1 MNSKPS
7 PDSNSNK
14 RFLMRYAALGT
25 QLLAAIAIGVFVGLK
40 ADKWLHTSPLLA
52 CVLPLLI
59 LSLIF
64 YKLFRETSKKKT
76 DE

>member
-1 MNSKPS
+1 MNSKPR
-7 PDSNSNK
+7 PDSNR

-25 QLLAAIAIGVFVGLK
+25 QMLAVIGISVFAGLK

-52 CVLPLLI
+52 CALPLLV
-59 LSLIF
+59 LAAIF
-64 YKLFRETSKKKT
+64 YRLFRETSQKKT

>member
-1 MNSKPS
+1 
-7 PDSNSNK
+7 
-14 RFLMRYAALGT
+14 MRYAALGS

-52 CVLPLLI
+52 SILPLLI

-64 YKLFRETSKKKT
+64 YKLFKETGKKKR